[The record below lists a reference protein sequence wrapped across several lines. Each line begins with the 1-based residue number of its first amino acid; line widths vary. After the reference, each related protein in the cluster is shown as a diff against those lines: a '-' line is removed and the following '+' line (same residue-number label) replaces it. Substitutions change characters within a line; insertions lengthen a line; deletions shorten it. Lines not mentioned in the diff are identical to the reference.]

1 MKLMQF
7 YKILLLIIGCC
18 YIYATPVKP
27 NNSSKEENIVL
38 ITKTKSDGNKKRHY
52 YLIDDDGL
60 KYSYTNFKSLG
71 YKVGDKV
78 NLQIMSRTYMA
89 SNSNERKKYEFELV
103 ILKRKKEIFKRD
115 LTYSKKSSDVV
126 SQKTKKGFYFTQA
139 GYWFEDIIL
148 DKETEIIIKPKVKKG
163 HKVYIRLIAEK
174 KSKKT
179 VSKDRVYPVDYQKK
193 ISISYEDGIKR
204 NDWYLIDSKLKQ
216 QFMLDENKIYKVI
229 TRKVKSDSTD
239 QLNYSI
245 DVSENG
251 QFLGEYIFE
260 GNLSNK
266 NAYISSDYL
275 DLKNRKLSKENSFYV
290 SVPND
295 SNINREYA
303 YYTFSSDKNIL
314 LIKLIEYEK

>member
-1 MKLMQF
+1 MQF
-7 YKILLLIIGCC
+7 YKLLLSLIVLGCF
-18 YIYATPVKP
+18 IYAAPVKP

-38 ITKTKSDGNKKRHY
+38 ITKTKSDGNKKRYY
-52 YLIDDDGL
+52 YLIDNDGL
-60 KYSYTNFKSLG
+60 KYSYENFKSLG
-71 YKVGDKV
+71 YKKGDKI

-89 SNSNERKKYEFELV
+89 SNSNERKKYEFELI
-103 ILKRKKEIFKRD
+103 ILKGEKEIFKRD
-115 LTYSKKSSDVV
+115 LIYNKKSSDVV

-148 DKETEIIIKPKVKKG
+148 EKDTEVIIKPKVKKG

-174 KSKKT
+174 KSKK
-179 VSKDRVYPVDYQKK
+179 VASKSRVYPVDYQKK

-204 NDWYLIDSKLKQ
+204 NDWYLIDSNLKQ

-229 TRKVKSDSTD
+229 TREVKSDSNKG
-239 QLNYSI
+239 LNYS
-245 DVSENG
+245 VNVTENG
-251 QFLGEYIFE
+251 QFLGKYIFE

-266 NAYISSDYL
+266 NAYINTDYL
-275 DLKNRKLSKENSFYV
+275 NLKNKKLSKENSFLV

-295 SNINREYA
+295 NDINREYA